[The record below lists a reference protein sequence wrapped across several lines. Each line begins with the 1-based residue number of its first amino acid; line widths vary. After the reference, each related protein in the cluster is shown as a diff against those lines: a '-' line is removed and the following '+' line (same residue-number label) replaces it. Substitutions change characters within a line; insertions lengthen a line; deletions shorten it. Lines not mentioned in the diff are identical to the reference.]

1 MAGGICTTLRH
12 VSSEL
17 DHRTGGVEGAALHRR
32 SQPSPDTAK
41 LSSWRS
47 QNRNMPNTGKVKV
60 MAQRRQR
67 FSTRDEVYL
76 NSPGFEIYMGAGAVF
91 LLVFTG
97 IFIYSIKSHLEL
109 LVWPGLVVAIAAG
122 FVTLRWLERREF
134 ARKLAKLEVERSRD
148 QVTEQR

>member
-1 MAGGICTTLRH
+1 MWRGAF
-12 VSSEL
+12 VSL
-17 DHRTGGVEGAALHRR
+17 
-32 SQPSPDTAK
+32 P
-41 LSSWRS
+41 
-47 QNRNMPNTGKVKV
+47 TGKVKV

-76 NSPGFEIYMGAGAVF
+76 NSPGFETYMGAGAIF

-122 FVTLRWLERREF
+122 FVALRWLERREF
-134 ARKLAKLEVERSRD
+134 TRKLAQLEA
-148 QVTEQR
+148 EQRRDPVIEQR